1 MKSPQPDAF
10 MVLNILDAVG
20 LSGIDF
26 GKKKLGATS
35 NFINWFSNFQN
46 QPYEGSRKQ
55 IHESSYRSVVLQ
67 AKISM
72 KNLNFWSK
80 PLIFYF

>member
-20 LSGIDF
+20 LLGIDF
-26 GKKKLGATS
+26 GKKKLG
-35 NFINWFSNFQN
+35 SNFQN

-72 KNLNFWSK
+72 KNLNF
-80 PLIFYF
+80 